1 MQTCGAQAQRSLLFS
16 CLHSAHV
23 RDMSDMSNMSDGIH
37 DHDEQFKVLVD
48 CISHIEDAVTT
59 RQKWSAVH
67 FALGQLR
74 HFASIHFAVEE
85 NLMRMHDYPGLAQH
99 AGEHRNFMSDVD
111 ALQQMSRRADVSVKM
126 IAYLKITLEK
136 HVITSDRR
144 YAAYLRQVRPKTV
157 MRPVAPTAI
166 RNYESGASPR

>member
-1 MQTCGAQAQRSLLFS
+1 
-16 CLHSAHV
+16 
-23 RDMSDMSNMSDGIH
+23 MSDMSNMSDGIH

-111 ALQQMSRRADVSVKM
+111 ALQQMSLRADVSVKM
-126 IAYLKITLEK
+126 IAYLKNCLEQ

-144 YAAYLRQVRPKTV
+144 YAAYLPRVRPKTV